1 MAKLIGIDYGEKKV
15 GIALSD
21 DSGTIAFPK
30 EIIKNDGELI
40 NYIADLALKENI
52 ACIVMGQSTNYHGKD
67 NPIME
72 RAYQFKKALEKKL
85 SVPIY
90 FEVEFLTSVEA
101 QRQPQEADIPRSRK
115 PKVRRHVDAQ
125 AAAIMLQSYINKI
138 KNLKS

>member
-1 MAKLIGIDYGEKKV
+1 MTKLIGIDYGEKKI

-21 DSGTIAFPK
+21 DDGAVAFPK

-52 ACIVMGQSTNYHGKD
+52 SCIVMGQSTNYHGKD

-85 SVPIY
+85 SVPVY

-101 QRQPQEADIPRSRK
+101 QRQQQEADLPRSRK
-115 PKVRRHVDAQ
+115 PKVNKHVDAS
-125 AAAIMLQSYINKI
+125 AAAIILQSFIDKNKDNI
-138 KNLKS
+138 